1 MADGFIAMTRTGR
14 PGVTPQGKARR
25 ERKRRDPARR
35 EQVKLPN
42 PRQLM
47 LLSVIGMI
55 ILAATVV
62 GVIVFAVHTI
72 DAESV
77 ASEVARANVA
87 VSVTMTPSTVEDS
100 ALAARLGHDFMLSG
114 AHFTALTSVPEDEV
128 WVALPEGDGIVLAW
142 KPRLL
147 GSELFVQVAPMR
159 LFICAVILGGL
170 GLVIYRMYLMA
181 LELELRRQ
189 EAQDLAARDALTG
202 LSNRLAFDERLERE
216 FLDRDPQFAL
226 LYVDLD
232 GFKNV
237 NDTLGHGAGD
247 EVLRIVAER
256 LAGFGQEGDLI
267 ARLGGDEFGI
277 LMTSHAS
284 LESLNELATD
294 IGAALS
300 EPFRIGKTDLAIG
313 GSIGVARAP
322 EDASSALE
330 LVRAADAA
338 LYRAKATNT
347 GGHQFASELTGAVG
361 RG

>member
-1 MADGFIAMTRTGR
+1 MADGFLAMARTGR
-14 PGVTPQGKARR
+14 PLARGKG
-25 ERKRRDPARR
+25 RRDPKKNESTRR

-47 LLSVIGMI
+47 LLSVVGMI

-72 DAESV
+72 DSESV

-87 VSVTMTPSTVEDS
+87 VSVTMTAETAEDA
-100 ALAARLGHDFMLSG
+100 ALAQRLGHDFMLSG
-114 AHFTALTSVPEDEV
+114 AHFTSMSSVPDDEV
-128 WVALPEGDGIVLAW
+128 WVALPESDGIVLAW

-147 GSELFVQVAPMR
+147 GSELFVKVAPLR
-159 LFICAVILGGL
+159 LFMCAVILGGL

-189 EAQDLAARDALTG
+189 EAQELAARDALTG
-202 LSNRLAFDERLERE
+202 LSNRLAFDERMERA
-216 FLDRDPQFAL
+216 FVDRHPQFAL
-226 LYVDLD
+226 LYIDLD

-256 LAGFGQEGDLI
+256 LRGFGAEGDMI
-267 ARLGGDEFGI
+267 ARIGGDEFGI
-277 LMTSHAS
+277 LMTSRTS
-284 LESLNELATD
+284 LEGLNELATD
-294 IGAALS
+294 IAAALS
-300 EPFRIGKTDLAIG
+300 EPLKIGKMDLAIG

-338 LYRAKATNT
+338 LYRAKATNV
-347 GGHQFASELTGAVG
+347 GGHQFASELSSAGG
-361 RG
+361 RA

>member
-1 MADGFIAMTRTGR
+1 MAHEVFATARTGQTQAR
-14 PGVTPQGKARR
+14 IKAGREPKGRHFARR
-25 ERKRRDPARR
+25 EK
-35 EQVKLPN
+35 VKLPN

-62 GVIVFAVHTI
+62 GVIIFAVHTI
-72 DAESV
+72 DKESV

-87 VSVTMTPSTVEDS
+87 VSVTMTADSIEDT
-100 ALAARLGHDFMLSG
+100 ALALRLGHDFMLTG
-114 AHFTALTSVPEDEV
+114 ARFTSLSSVAADEV
-128 WVALPEGDGIVLAW
+128 WVALPASDGIVLAW

-147 GSELFVQVAPMR
+147 GSELFVQVAPLR

-189 EAQDLAARDALTG
+189 EAQELAARDALTG
-202 LSNRLAFDERLERE
+202 LSNRLAFDERMERAFVE
-216 FLDRDPQFAL
+216 RQPQFAL
-226 LYVDLD
+226 LYIDLN

-256 LAGFGQEGDLI
+256 LKGFGQEGDLI
-267 ARLGGDEFGI
+267 ARIGGDEFGM
-277 LMTSHAS
+277 LMTSRTS

-294 IGAALS
+294 IAAALS
-300 EPFRIGKTDLAIG
+300 EPLKIGKMDLSIG

-322 EDASSALE
+322 DDASSALE

-338 LYRAKATNT
+338 LYRAKATNV
-347 GGHQFASELTGAVG
+347 GGHQFASEREGVAG
-361 RG
+361 RS